1 MSIPRRRLI
10 SSRSRASM
18 VSIERNSL
26 KSYIKNNMYEP
37 NIENIVVFCL
47 NSRLQSKQ
55 FHISFENKEN
65 TIYKTGLITYFENYI
80 QTITETFQFSH
91 VGHLE
96 DILFNLVKQILN
108 KIVPVKTAETFI
120 INIGSN
126 MNNWEVNINNGCLF
140 TIDKTENG
148 SENNNQC
155 PVCVSDYKTTE
166 KLTLKCK
173 HTMCSK
179 CFWTSIENNINSCPL
194 CRAPFFA

>member
-26 KSYIKNNMYEP
+26 KEYIKNNIYES

-47 NSRLQSKQ
+47 DSRLQSKQ
-55 FHISFENKEN
+55 VHISFESKEN
-65 TIYKTGLITYFENYI
+65 TIYKIGLITYFENYI
-80 QTITETFQFSH
+80 QTVTETFQFSH
-91 VGHLE
+91 IGHLD

-108 KIVPVKTAETFI
+108 KLVPVKTLETFI
-120 INIGSN
+120 INIGTN
-126 MNNWEVNINNGCLF
+126 MDNCEININNGCLF

-155 PVCVSDYKTTE
+155 PVCVADYKTNE

-173 HTMCSK
+173 HTMCSN
-179 CFWTSIENNINSCPL
+179 CFWTSLENNINSCPL